1 MATTITLDS
10 KTDDVVIL
18 GPTGRR
24 VSLAATPATRQSL
37 TKELGA
43 GGPSMLAGMIV
54 DDEEHNKKLRGLD
67 GVKIFDKMRRSD
79 AQVAAVMGALQL
91 PILSAERVIDRPED
105 DEAAA
110 ERITDEHLDFARD
123 NLFRRIDFSEALRH
137 ALSAFWAGYSWFEKV
152 YAAEDGKLVLAKL
165 APRMALTLWRWET
178 DDSGELT
185 GITQRVRRGGSQTD
199 VLIPRNKVALFSVS
213 KEAGD
218 VGGISL
224 LRPAYKSY
232 AIKDALYKLEAIRFE
247 RFAVGVPVITLPDE
261 YTDDMRTMATEI
273 AKNWRGAE
281 QSFAI
286 MVGSMKLDLAQMGAQ
301 SLDIQPAIRH
311 HNEEIAKSVL
321 AQFINLGT
329 SETGS
334 RALGD
339 SMMEFFYDAI
349 EGHAK
354 AFATQF
360 NREVLWPTMDL
371 NFSGKIRPELRF
383 EDIGSASLSQLASGL
398 ASLRD
403 FVNWDGDTE
412 NYIRRRLG
420 LPQLLLTGVETAP
433 KREPVEPVQ
442 KQPGPTMSPEP
453 TVASA
458 EHDHAVRLSE
468 SGFWRELREPETYV
482 KLRSIDAR
490 LEEGKEA
497 IVEALM
503 EFRDE
508 IGDDL
513 AKQIKA
519 QWSAGPKGLSHVE
532 IGTQVVALAA
542 LSLEPELTAL
552 FEFGKDQVDG
562 ELKRQAKKRG
572 IDLQRKRG
580 NVRTSTILRDQI
592 LRCAPIDLRLAEA
605 LQLRDEG
612 LTPSEI
618 KELTKFRAGEMVTRL
633 SRKTTEA
640 AVAMAGDR
648 WRTQGGTEPTGSVL
662 DDIMEEVFSSV
673 EREAKLAANLTAS
686 ESLNLGRD
694 FEFRRFS
701 EQIETIQYSAI
712 LDENGCPN
720 CAAADGEETDYGS
733 EEYYDLLPP
742 LNSSRF
748 GACLGGGACRCI
760 AVAVLRS

>member
-10 KTDDVVIL
+10 KSDDVVIL

-24 VSLAATPATRQSL
+24 VNLAVTPATRQGL

-43 GGPSMLAGMIV
+43 GGPSMLAGTIV

-79 AQVAAVMGALQL
+79 AQVAAVMGALTL

-110 ERITDEHLDFARD
+110 EQITDEHLDFARD
-123 NLFRRIDFSEALRH
+123 NLFRRIDFSEVLRH

-152 YAAEDGKLVLAKL
+152 YAAQDGRLVLDRL
-165 APRMALTLWRWET
+165 ASRLAMTLWKWET
-178 DDSGELT
+178 DERGDLT
-185 GITQRVRRGGSQTD
+185 GITQRVRRAGKQLEVT
-199 VLIPRNKVALFSVS
+199 IPRNKVALFAVG
-213 KEAGD
+213 KESGD
-218 VGGISL
+218 FGGISI

-247 RFAVGVPVITLPDE
+247 RYAVGVPVITLPDE
-261 YTDDMRTMATEI
+261 YTDDMLTMAKDI

-286 MVGSMKLDLAQMGAQ
+286 LVGSMKLELAQLSGSQ

-334 RALGD
+334 RALGE

-354 AFATQF
+354 SFAAQF

-371 NFSGKIRPELRF
+371 NFPGEIRPELRF
-383 EDIGSASLSQLASGL
+383 EDLGSASLGQLATGL

-412 NYIRRRLG
+412 NYIRRRFG
-420 LPQLLLTGVETAP
+420 LPQLLLTGEEVAP
-433 KREPVEPVQ
+433 PRREPPPKEPVA
-442 KQPGPTMSPEP
+442 PLAAPLASPLAVQRSERSGQLAAHD
-453 TVASA
+453 VS
-458 EHDHAVRLSE
+458 HDHVRLSE
-468 SGFWRELREPETYV
+468 EDGFWRELREPETFV

-490 LEEGKEA
+490 LEDGKDA
-497 IVEALM
+497 IVSALM

-508 IGDDL
+508 IGEDL
-513 AKQIKA
+513 STQIKR
-519 QWSAGPKGLSHVE
+519 QWAAGPKGFAQINVTTKVIAE
-532 IGTQVVALAA
+532 AA
-542 LSLEPELTAL
+542 TALEPELTAL
-552 FEFGKDQVDG
+552 FEFGRDQVEG

-572 IDLQRKRG
+572 IELKRKRG
-580 NVRTSTILRDQI
+580 GVRTTTILRDQA
-592 LRCAPIDLRLAEA
+592 LRCCNADRSLAEA

-612 LTPSEI
+612 LTPDEI
-618 KELTKFRAGEMVTRL
+618 RELTKFRAGEMVTRL
-633 SRKTTEA
+633 SRKTMEA

-648 WRTQGGTEPTGSVL
+648 WRTQGGREPTGSVL

-673 EREAKLAANLTAS
+673 EREAKLTASLTAS

-694 FEFRRFS
+694 FEFRRFE

-712 LDENGCPN
+712 LDEFGCPN
-720 CAAADGEETDYGS
+720 CSAADGEEMDYGS
-733 EEYYDLLPP
+733 EEYYDLNPP

-748 GACLGGGACRCI
+748 GPCE
-760 AVAVLRS
+760 